1 MNDTSLQPKTPRAD
15 LTLWIAV
22 AGLVALGL
30 AFVASSTLA
39 AEEMNRVPFWQQS
52 WVRQG
57 IWYLIGG
64 AAAAAVCMVDYR
76 ILTRWAPVAYV
87 GTITVLALVL
97 VPGIGAVRFGA
108 RRWMDLGPVQIQ
120 PSEFA
125 KLALILML
133 AHFLSR
139 PREELRRALTLWQAL
154 GLTALPFLLILK
166 EPDLGTALLL
176 WPTAMA
182 MLWAADVPETYLRRL
197 VVGCALGGTLLV
209 ANLLFAPPQ
218 WQIPLEEY
226 QRQRL
231 LVYFGRD
238 FAPPDASPEERQRAR
253 ALQEARSYQVRQA
266 LIAVGSGGL
275 WGKGW
280 GQGTQIALGFLPRT
294 AAHNDFIFSV
304 IAEEKGFVGSV
315 TVLTL
320 YGAILLRGLQIAR
333 QARDRLGRLIVVGVV
348 TLLFSQVF
356 INIGMNIRL
365 MPVTG
370 VPLPLLSYGG
380 SSVVAS
386 LIAAG
391 LIQNVSTHGR
401 GYPP

>member
-22 AGLVALGL
+22 AGLMALGL

-76 ILTRWAPVAYV
+76 ILARWAPVAYV
-87 GTITVLALVL
+87 GTATVLALIL
-97 VPGIGAVRFGA
+97 IPGIGAVRFGA
-108 RRWMDLGPVQIQ
+108 RRWIDLGPVQIQ

-139 PREELRRALTLWQAL
+139 PREELRRPLTFWQAL
-154 GLTALPFLLILK
+154 GLTALPFVLILK

-176 WPTAMA
+176 WPTALA
-182 MLWAADVPETYLRRL
+182 MLWAAEVPETYLRRL
-197 VVGCALGGTLLV
+197 VVGCALGGALLV

-391 LIQNVSTHGR
+391 LMQNVSTHGR

>member
-1 MNDTSLQPKTPRAD
+1 MESVSPPRRTPRVD
-15 LTLWIAV
+15 LLLWVPV
-22 AGLVALGL
+22 AGLILLGL

-39 AEEMNRVPFWQQS
+39 TEELNRVPFWGRS

-57 IWYLIGG
+57 LWYLVGG

-76 ILTRWAPVAYV
+76 VLARWSPLFYWAAVV
-87 GTITVLALVL
+87 ALVL
-97 VPGIGAVRFGA
+97 VLIPGIGAVRFGA
-108 RRWMDLGPVQIQ
+108 RRWIDLGIVQIQ

-133 AHFLSR
+133 GHFLSR
-139 PREELRRALTLWQAL
+139 PREELRHPKVFWQAL
-154 GLTALPFLLILK
+154 GLMSLPWVLILR
-166 EPDLGTALLL
+166 EPDLGTALLFGPATL
-176 WPTAMA
+176 A
-182 MLWAADVPETYLRRL
+182 MLWAAGVPEVYLRRL
-197 VVGCALGGTLLV
+197 VVGCVLGAALLI
-209 ANLLFAPPQ
+209 ANILFAPPQ
-218 WQIPLEEY
+218 WQLPLEEY

-231 LVYFGRD
+231 LVYFGRE
-238 FAPPDASPEERQRAR
+238 FAPPDAGPEEKARAR

-280 GQGTQIALGFLPRT
+280 GQGTQIALGFLPRA

-333 QARDRLGRLIVVGVV
+333 QARDRLGRLITVGAV

-391 LIQNVSTHGR
+391 LMQNVHLRGR
-401 GYPP
+401 G

>member
-1 MNDTSLQPKTPRAD
+1 MNDPQLQPRPSRVDA
-15 LTLWIAV
+15 TLWVAV
-22 AGLVALGL
+22 AGLVLLGL

-39 AEEMNRVPFWQQS
+39 AEELNRVPFWQRS

-57 IWYLIGG
+57 IWYLVGG
-64 AAAAAVCMVDYR
+64 ACAAALCSVDYR
-76 ILTRWAPVAYV
+76 VLARWSPVVYV
-87 GTITVLALVL
+87 GMMLVLVLVL

-108 RRWMDLGPVQIQ
+108 RRWLDLGPVQVQ

-125 KLALILML
+125 KLVLILML

-139 PREELRRALTLWQAL
+139 PREELRQPAVFWRAL
-154 GLTALPFLLILK
+154 GLTALPFVLILR

-176 WPTAMA
+176 WPTALA
-182 MLWAADVPETYLRRL
+182 MLWAAEVPEVYLRRL
-197 VVGCALGGTLLV
+197 VVGCALGAICLV
-209 ANLLFAPPQ
+209 ANLLFAPPR

-226 QRQRL
+226 QRQRI

-238 FAPPDASPEERQRAR
+238 FAPPDATPEERQRAR

-266 LIAVGSGGL
+266 LIAVGSGGW

-320 YGAILLRGLQIAR
+320 YGVMLLRGLHIAR

-380 SSVVAS
+380 SSVVVS

-391 LIQNVSTHGR
+391 LMQNVHSHGR
-401 GYPP
+401 GYPT